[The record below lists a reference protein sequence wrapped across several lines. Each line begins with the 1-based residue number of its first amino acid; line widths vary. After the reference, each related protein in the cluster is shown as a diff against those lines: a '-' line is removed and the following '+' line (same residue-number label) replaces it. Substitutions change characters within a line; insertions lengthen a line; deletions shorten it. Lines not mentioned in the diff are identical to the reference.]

1 MAQTLT
7 YETFERLP
15 RTKPVDRIAY
25 IADCCKGKVV
35 LDVGCLDETALQ
47 KRDTEHWLH
56 KRIANLAKRVFGVD
70 FSSKIPDG
78 GITTADNA
86 KIVRGDGVD
95 LALEVINADDFQI
108 IVAGEFIEHIESPL
122 KFFRNVRA
130 AFPGRELVISTP
142 NGPAFANTLLGM
154 IQREVQHPD
163 HLHVFTYKSLNTLC
177 MRAGFADWEI
187 VPYRFFATEMIL
199 NSTGA
204 RRAFVKF
211 VEQFIRGVERMF
223 PLLCFGYIVRV
234 RL

>member
-7 YETFERLP
+7 YKTFERLP
-15 RTKPVDRIAY
+15 RTWPVDRIAY
-25 IADCCKGKVV
+25 IADRCKGKVV
-35 LDVGCLDETALQ
+35 LDIGCLDETALQ

-56 KRIANLAKRVFGVD
+56 KRIASQAKRVFGVD
-70 FSSKIPDG
+70 SSSKIPDG
-78 GITTADNA
+78 GLVTAENA
-86 KIVRGDGVD
+86 RIVRGDGVD
-95 LALEVINADDFQI
+95 LAPEVIAADDFQV

-122 KFFRNVRA
+122 KFFRNIRA
-130 AFPGRELVISTP
+130 AFPDRELVISTP

-154 IQREVQHPD
+154 VQREVQHPD
-163 HLHVFTYKSLNTLC
+163 HLHVFTYKALNTLC
-177 MRAGFADWEI
+177 LRARFQDWEI

-199 NSTGA
+199 NSSGA

-211 VEQFIRGVERMF
+211 VEQAIRVVERMF

>member
-15 RTKPVDRIAY
+15 RTRPVDRIAY

-35 LDVGCLDETALQ
+35 LDIGCLDETALQ

-56 KRIANLAKRVFGVD
+56 KRIANVATRVFGVD
-70 FSSKIPDG
+70 FSSKIPEG
-78 GITTADNA
+78 GLVTAENA
-86 KIVRGDGVD
+86 RIVHGDGVD
-95 LALEVINADDFQI
+95 LVPEIIAADDFQI

-122 KFFRNVRA
+122 KFFRNMRA
-130 AFPGRELVISTP
+130 AFPGRQLVISTP

-163 HLHVFTYKSLNTLC
+163 HLHVFTYKALNTLC
-177 MRAGFADWEI
+177 MRAGFQDWEI

-204 RRAFVKF
+204 RRVFVKF
-211 VEQFIRGVERMF
+211 VEQMIRVVERMF
-223 PLLCFGYIVRV
+223 PLLCFGYVVRV